1 MDSSAYRSLGI
12 VEAGRLLRSGEFTSE
27 ELTLGALAFCAETNP
42 KLHAFITVAEERA
55 LDDARRADKELR
67 AGVDRGPLHGIPY
80 GVKDVFDT
88 AGIRTTC
95 HSKIMME
102 NVPSEDSEVVSRLAQ
117 AGGVLL
123 GKLATDEF
131 AFGGPTEDL
140 PFPFPLNPWN
150 TDHMTGGSSSGSAVA
165 VSSGILRLAIGTDTG
180 GSIRGPAALC
190 GLVGLK
196 PTYGRVSTRGSY
208 PLAYSM
214 DHCGPLAATVEEA
227 AIALQVL
234 AGFDPLDHASADEP
248 AGDYSKDLDAGVAG
262 LRIGVPRAFFEKAF
276 GVSQEALEGIRRT
289 EEALRG
295 AGAIVEDI
303 SLPDYPLF
311 STSGRVILTAEAF
324 AVHEANLKAR
334 PSDYSL
340 LAMQRIMLGA
350 SLTAA
355 DYIQALRLRRELARA
370 VNKTFDR
377 YDLILT
383 ACSLAPA
390 PRLDSMPDPLTAPSV
405 IQAYPF
411 SLSGHPAMSVP
422 IGLSTEGLPLSVQI
436 VGPYFGE
443 ARVLRA
449 GKAVEKLS
457 AWKLPTLEIH

>member
-1 MDSSAYRSLGI
+1 MDSSTYRGLGV
-12 VEAGRLLRSGEFTSE
+12 VEAGRLLRSRELTSE
-27 ELTLGALAFCAETNP
+27 ELTLGALAFCAEVNP
-42 KLHAFITVAEERA
+42 KFHAFITVAEERA
-55 LDDARRADKELR
+55 LEDARKADIELR
-67 AGVDRGPLHGIPY
+67 TGVDRGPLHGIPY

-88 AGIRTTC
+88 KGIRTTC
-95 HSKIMME
+95 HSKIMID
-102 NVPSEDSEVVSRLAQ
+102 NVPSEDSEVVSRLAK

-150 TDHMTGGSSSGSAVA
+150 IDHMTGGSSSGSAVA
-165 VSSGILRLAIGTDTG
+165 VSSGMLRVAIGTDTG

-196 PTYGRVSTRGSY
+196 PTYGRVSTRGAY

-214 DHCGPLAATVEEA
+214 DHCGPLATTVEEA

-234 AGFDPLDHASADEP
+234 AGFDPMDHASADEP
-248 AGDYSKDLDAGVAG
+248 VGDYARDLNAGVAG
-262 LRIGVPRAFFEKAF
+262 FRIGVPRAFFEKAL
-276 GVSQEALEGIRRT
+276 GVSQEALEGIQRT

-355 DYIQALRLRRELARA
+355 DYIQALRMRRELART
-370 VNKTFDR
+370 VNTTFDR

-383 ACSLAPA
+383 ASSVAPA

-422 IGLSTEGLPLSVQI
+422 IGLSANGLPLSVQI

-443 ARVLRA
+443 ARVLQA
-449 GKAVEKLS
+449 GKTVETLS
-457 AWKLPTLEIH
+457 DWKLPTLEFH